1 MKLLRYGPAGQE
13 KPGILDAA
21 GAIRDLSGVIPDITG
36 DVLSPAALA
45 KIAALAQGPVKGV

>member
-21 GAIRDLSGVIPDITG
+21 GAIRDLSGVIPDITAMCFPPPRWPR
-36 DVLSPAALA
+36 LPRWM
-45 KIAALAQGPVKGV
+45 